1 MADETLGVLTLLVGA
16 MGTVL
21 AGIQILKPVT
31 VTRAQQG
38 NSELPLSM
46 RISRSSP
53 VVDIVD
59 CPNCGQPFDAAWSAS
74 YNVETVRVNGT
85 RIVSCPRCWYTFEA

>member
-1 MADETLGVLTLLVGA
+1 MADETLGILSLLVGA

-21 AGIQILKPVT
+21 AGIQALKQVT
-31 VTRAQQG
+31 IARAQQG
-38 NSELPLSM
+38 SSELPLSM
-46 RISRSSP
+46 RIHRSSP
-53 VVDIVD
+53 IVDIVI

-74 YNVETVRVNGT
+74 YNLETVRINGT